1 MQRGRACKGGSEV
14 GHGNRSLPTAV
25 FRVVRARSAW
35 GEEPEKVSRPLL
47 AACRRATL
55 RVQGAPGRVFG
66 SKGRRRAA
74 WNPAWAPRPSGH
86 GMRSVGDCW
95 GAREGYVGTSRGGRR
110 RVSES
115 RRRYPNR
122 DGLSRAAHGRYAHGA
137 AGGEAALHAERLR
150 CCAARPSEEGG
161 RLLTGINEKDE
172 RRELLD
178 AVADA
183 GRLARGLDQLL
194 ESMAHIDQLDPLD
207 VEGILALRSISERCA
222 ERIEDAARI
231 LEAAERGLLCRTLNA
246 ARRKGTLRSRRGSRR
261 VARPASSILAGA
273 RNWGALGQLS
283 PLMVSSSSTM

>member
-1 MQRGRACKGGSEV
+1 MESGV
-14 GHGNRSLPTAV
+14 GA
-25 FRVVRARSAW
+25 
-35 GEEPEKVSRPLL
+35 
-47 AACRRATL
+47 
-55 RVQGAPGRVFG
+55 GA
-66 SKGRRRAA
+66 
-74 WNPAWAPRPSGH
+74 SGH

-194 ESMAHIDQLDPLD
+194 ESMAHADQLDPLD

-273 RNWGALGQLS
+273 RNWGALDQLS
-283 PLMVSSSSTM
+283 PLMVSSSSAM